1 MGVRVGILGGMFDPI
16 HLGHCIVAEHC
27 IEQAK
32 LHVCY
37 LVPAFQSPLRNQAG
51 VATPYQRWMM
61 ARIVARTNPRLR
73 ALDWEIRRKHISFT
87 IDTIEYLMGSRPK
100 DSLHLIIGA
109 DQLVQFTRWHR
120 WKDILERVELLVAP
134 RHGIDLDA
142 AQRDLEGYGGRI
154 TRIEMPTVE
163 ISSTLIRRYC
173 ADGRSIR
180 YLVHDNVYRYIR
192 RHRLYRQLQ

>member
-1 MGVRVGILGGMFDPI
+1 
-16 HLGHCIVAEHC
+16 
-27 IEQAK
+27 
-32 LHVCY
+32 
-37 LVPAFQSPLRNQAG
+37 
-51 VATPYQRWMM
+51 MM